1 MELNPKTPFK
11 PPKASAQGLLADAVT
26 AQARAYPAV
35 GLGQDVR
42 IESPTVAGGALV
54 EGDAVLHL
62 AAFRRDAEA
71 GPLESGGYRRASQRR
86 AGRMRRH

>member
-1 MELNPKTPFK
+1 MDAKTRFE
-11 PPKASAQGLLADAVT
+11 PPAALAQRLVTDVVT

-35 GLGQDVR
+35 GQGQDVR

-54 EGDAVLHL
+54 ADGAVLHL

-71 GPLESGGYRRASQRR
+71 GPLEPEGYRRASQRP